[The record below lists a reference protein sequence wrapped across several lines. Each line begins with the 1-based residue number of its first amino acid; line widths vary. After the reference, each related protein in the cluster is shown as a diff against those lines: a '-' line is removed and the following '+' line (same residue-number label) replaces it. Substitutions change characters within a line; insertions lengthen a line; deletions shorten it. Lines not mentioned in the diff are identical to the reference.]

1 MDAPY
6 AGGVNDVVGAL
17 RLEPSGRPGFP
28 WGTVTAGGREMAR
41 LGRYSALNTFLLRG
55 QRIEV
60 DGRPW
65 RMKGVGWHR
74 MVVPV
79 LFDDQKQKVATSAA
93 GPKDYAITCRDRA
106 FSLIPAEKR
115 PGRPRVWHLLSFNEP
130 VATVRRNP
138 YEAEIGEP
146 IPLPALLMAWTLA
159 TLGCM
164 GEKELVQSMGWTGP
178 IAH

>member
-1 MDAPY
+1 M
-6 AGGVNDVVGAL
+6 NDVTGSV
-17 RLEPSGRPGFP
+17 RLDPSGRPGFP
-28 WGTVTAGGREMAR
+28 WGIVTAGSREIATVGRF
-41 LGRYSALNTFLLRG
+41 SALNTFLLRG

-60 DGRPW
+60 DGRRW

-79 LFDDQKQKVATSAA
+79 LLDEQKRKLATSAA
-93 GPKDYAITCRDRA
+93 GPKDYAINCRDRA
-106 FSLIPAEKR
+106 FSLIPAEQR
-115 PGRPRVWHLLSFNEP
+115 PGRPRVWQLLSFNEP
-130 VATVRRNP
+130 VATIRRNP
-138 YEAEIGEP
+138 YEAEIAEP

-159 TLGCM
+159 TIGCM